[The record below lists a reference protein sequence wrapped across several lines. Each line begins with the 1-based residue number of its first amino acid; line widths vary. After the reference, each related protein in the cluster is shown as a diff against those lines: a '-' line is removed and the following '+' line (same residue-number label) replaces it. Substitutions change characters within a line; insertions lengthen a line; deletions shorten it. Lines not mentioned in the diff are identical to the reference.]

1 LAPILILR
9 VALDICNN
17 EFCLTSMTIG
27 ILLCGD
33 FPATLQTEFG
43 SYSSMVRKLLGSRSA
58 TVFDVRQRQL
68 PRSISACEAY
78 VITGSSA
85 GVYDDLPWIKDLM
98 AFLRNARGG
107 AKLIGICFGH
117 QVMAQAFGGSVIKSP
132 KGWGIGLHRYEL
144 PVRPHW
150 MDDAPAVAAPASHQD
165 QVVTLPSDARVIAS
179 SAFTLHAGLDYGDA
193 ISFQFHPEFSR
204 AFAAALIEAK
214 RERYPDLAASAIQ
227 SHSQPDDCARV
238 GRWIGCFLDSVEVS
252 GLAPSQ
258 QE

>member
-1 LAPILILR
+1 
-9 VALDICNN
+9 
-17 EFCLTSMTIG
+17 MTIG

-33 FPATLQTEFG
+33 FSATLQAEFG
-43 SYSSMVRKLLGSRSA
+43 SYSSMIRKLLGSRSA
-58 TVFDVRQRQL
+58 AVFDVRKGQL
-68 PRSISACEAY
+68 PGSTSACEAY

-107 AKLIGICFGH
+107 SKLIGICFGH
-117 QVMAQAFGGSVIKSP
+117 QAMAQAFGGSVLKSP

-144 PVRPHW
+144 PARRRW
-150 MDDAPAVAAPASHQD
+150 MDDAAAVAVPASHQD
-165 QVVTLPSDARVIAS
+165 QVVTLPPDARVIAS
-179 SAFTLHAGLDYGDA
+179 SAFTPHAGLDYGDA

-227 SHSQPDDCARV
+227 SHSEPDDCARV
-238 GRWIGCFLDSVEVS
+238 GRWIGRFLDSGDAAQV
-252 GLAPSQ
+252 L
-258 QE
+258 